1 MIKFKTLLLA
11 GAALLAT
18 ATAASAQHG
27 PPPASPHGPPP
38 EPAPSQRTTTVEGVT
53 VTGQR
58 PDLRTNIDR
67 RSYSVA
73 NDLQATTGSIADAL
87 RNVPSVEVDL
97 EGNVSLRGDPN
108 VTILI
113 DGKPSGMFEGEGRGD
128 ALQQMSADQID
139 RVEVMT
145 NPSAAYRPDGSG
157 GIINLVT
164 KTSRR
169 PGASGSVRFNAGNDG
184 RFNGG
189 VGATWNSGKLGLSGD
204 AAFRREHM
212 EGGVRDRRSAFDI
225 GLGQFID
232 SRQDTATE
240 GQGDIISLR
249 GGATYDPDAAT
260 RFSLDLRY
268 RSIDFTGDGVEH
280 YERDDAF
287 GALASA
293 YDRLSENGFER
304 SNAELRAGYLRKFTG
319 DEHQLSADLRLER
332 TSFEMS
338 SSAVTD
344 ALLPPVPLFFQDT
357 SVSVD
362 QDRASLQVAYTRP
375 FTDGGRLRT
384 GVEVERTEIEFDNFG
399 ANGPAANALT
409 VDPALTNLFLYDQS
423 VGSAYATLERP
434 FGKLTAQ
441 AGLRLEQVQIDTD
454 QVTSSI
460 RNSNDY
466 FRAYP
471 TLHLGWELSETQQL
485 SASYSVRVQR
495 PQPQDLNPY
504 VVYLDPFNRRS
515 GNPFLE
521 PERTQSFEAGWSL
534 RDGATYYLATL
545 YFRETTDAFT
555 DVVQDLGGGV
565 FLTTRDNLGRSRNA
579 GLELV
584 ASGKL
589 TPTLS
594 YNVSGNI
601 YWAEIDAA
609 NLGFAGSRSAA
620 SAGGRASLNWQ
631 VTPNDFIQ
639 VNGMIMGERLQA
651 QGVREATG
659 MLNLGYRRK
668 LSDNLFLVFTAQ
680 DVLETFRD
688 SVVIDTPTL
697 QDQAVRRM
705 HAGRS
710 LYLGFTYNFG
720 GRRQR
725 EPGFDFDGGQ
735 GPG

>member
-1 MIKFKTLLLA
+1 MFKFKILLLA
-11 GAALLAT
+11 GATLLAT
-18 ATAASAQHG
+18 ASAASAQHG
-27 PPPASPHGPPP
+27 PPPGPPP
-38 EPAPSQRTTTVEGVT
+38 EGAPPARPTTVEGVT

-169 PGASGSVRFNAGNDG
+169 AGASGSVRFSAGNEG

-189 VGATWNSGKLGLSGD
+189 VGANWNAGKLGLSGD
-204 AAFRREHM
+204 FGFRREHM
-212 EGGVRDRRSAFDI
+212 QGGVEVDRSAFDT
-225 GLGQFID
+225 GLGDFVD
-232 SRQDTATE
+232 SRQSVATE

-268 RSIDFTGDGVEH
+268 RSIDFTGEGIEH
-280 YERDDAF
+280 AERDDTS
-287 GALASA
+287 GVLASA
-293 YDRLSENGFER
+293 YDRLSENGFRR
-304 SNAELRAGYLRKFTG
+304 SNGELRAGYLRKFTG
-319 DEHQLSADLRLER
+319 DEHQFSADLRLER
-332 TSFEMS
+332 TSFG
-338 SSAVTD
+338 SSASSVTD
-344 ALLPPVPLFFQDT
+344 TLLPVAPLFFQDT

-362 QDRASLQVAYTRP
+362 QDRASLQFAYTRP

-384 GVEVERTEIEFDNFG
+384 GLELERTEIEYDNFG

-409 VDPALTNLFLYDQS
+409 IDPSLTNLFLYDQS
-423 VGSAYATLERP
+423 LASAYVTLERP

-460 RNSNDY
+460 QNSNDY

-495 PQPQDLNPY
+495 PRPEDLNPY
-504 VVYLDPFNRRS
+504 VVYLDPYNRRS
-515 GNPFLE
+515 GNPFLL
-521 PERTQSFEAGWSL
+521 PERTQSFEAGWQL
-534 RDGATYYLATL
+534 RDGQTYYLATL
-545 YFRETTDAFT
+545 YYRSTTDAFT
-555 DVVQDLGGGV
+555 DVVEDLGGGI
-565 FLTTRDNLGRSRNA
+565 FLSTRDNLGDSRNA

-584 ASGKL
+584 ANGKI

-594 YNVSGNI
+594 YNISANI
-601 YWAEIDAA
+601 YWAEIDAG
-609 NLGFAGSRSAA
+609 NLGFVGTRSAT

-631 VTPNDFIQ
+631 VTPSDFIQ

-651 QGVREATG
+651 QGMREATG

-668 LSDNLFLVFTAQ
+668 LADNLFLVFTAQ
-680 DVLETFRD
+680 DVLETFKD
-688 SVVIDTPTL
+688 TVVIDTPTL
-697 QDQAVRRM
+697 QDVSVRRM
-705 HAGRS
+705 HAGRA
-710 LYLGFTYNFG
+710 LYLGITYNFG

-725 EPGFDFDGGQ
+725 EPGFDFEGGQ